1 MKQTVILKNKLFLYL
16 TEFFAGMSV
25 MAVELGASRLLAP
38 YFSSSQIVW
47 TIIIGTI
54 MIAMALGNIY
64 GGRSADKS
72 PNPDRLYTRIL
83 IAAIWIA
90 LIPVVG
96 KYIVLGISALLIFT
110 VSNNFLII
118 AAFAAC
124 MVIFVFPLF
133 LLGTVTP
140 SLVKYAVDSLDDNG
154 KTVGTLG
161 AFNTIGSIIGTFVP
175 TFVTIPAVIK
185 QINSLEASLGMKL
198 FDRTHRGLVV
208 TEAGQ
213 SIYNDAKYIIG
224 YCKESVQRAK
234 EAMQVSDDVI
244 RVGISPMTPPQV
256 FVDLWPQIQNLYPD
270 IKFKLITFEN
280 TLENA
285 REILANL
292 GQNIDVVAGIFDE
305 TMLKLRGCDGT
316 EISREPFCVAVSIH
330 HRLAEKKKIT
340 LDDLAGENFMLMQRG
355 WSYYGDRLRDDM
367 IRNHPEIY
375 IVDFDLYNVEAFNWC
390 ENENEVLLAFKSWE
404 SVHPLIKI
412 IPVEWDY
419 TMPFGI
425 LHSKTPSDK
434 VKRLIKAIRQI
445 K

>member
-1 MKQTVILKNKLFLYL
+1 MMYNPQLDTFLCVV
-16 TEFFAGMSV
+16 EAGS
-25 MAVELGASRLLAP
+25 
-38 YFSSSQIVW
+38 FSKAAEQ
-47 TIIIGTI
+47 
-54 MIAMALGNIY
+54 
-64 GGRSADKS
+64 
-72 PNPDRLYTRIL
+72 LY
-83 IAAIWIA
+83 
-90 LIPVVG
+90 
-96 KYIVLGISALLIFT
+96 ISA
-110 VSNNFLII
+110 
-118 AAFAAC
+118 
-124 MVIFVFPLF
+124 
-133 LLGTVTP
+133 
-140 SLVKYAVDSLDDNG
+140 
-154 KTVGTLG
+154 
-161 AFNTIGSIIGTFVP
+161 
-175 TFVTIPAVIK
+175 PAVIK

-330 HRLAEKKKIT
+330 HRRAEKKKIT

-367 IRNHPEIY
+367 IRNHPEIN
-375 IVDFDLYNVEAFNWC
+375 IVDFDLYNVEAFNRC

-419 TMPFGI
+419 AMPFGI